1 MARSGNPS
9 RQPGSHTLNRRTLV
23 GGAAL
28 TGAAALHAPG
38 MLHHAAAQDA
48 TPFTVDAGTPPAGI
62 FESQHQYPLVTE
74 PTMFRI
80 AITSE
85 SPDRIDNETTRWL
98 EELTGVTI
106 EWLVLPAEGA
116 IEQMTLQLA
125 SGDYPDAFMG
135 FIWTPITPTQLAV
148 YGDQGLFIDLKDLLA
163 ENAPNFT
170 ARAEELPDAVSM
182 VTAPSGAIYSMPQ
195 INDCYHCSMPQKM
208 WINQAWLDT
217 LGLEIPTTPE
227 EFKTVLQAFKDSDPN
242 GNGEADEIPMT
253 VSATTTLGDLDA
265 FLMNPFQLSPGEP
278 WMYVGPEGQVTA
290 AYTQDGWR
298 EGIKYMRDLYAN
310 GLLDNESFTQDLA
323 AMEAKTKHPDT
334 AKIGAV
340 PSFWKATHFE
350 FSAPYFKEYV
360 AIPQLTGPTG
370 LQQTF
375 NNYRVGFVGGLMIT
389 DKCGDPAT
397 LVKWADTLYTTEGT
411 LRVARGI
418 PGRDWRWANEGEMGI
433 NEEPAI
439 WAIVPQPPGAITIEQ
454 GNVESWYELCPMFFS
469 RDLRHGQ
476 AVVVP
481 RDDETETI
489 LYDATL
495 NMQEPWAVPR
505 ETVLPQLFFTAD
517 QANVIALNGTDV
529 NNLVRT
535 QYSTWVT
542 GGGDPDAEWDA
553 YLEQLRSVGFED
565 LLAAYQQ
572 AYDDRAQ

>member
-1 MARSGNPS
+1 MAGPINPS
-9 RQPGSHTLNRRTLV
+9 GQSGKYALNRRTLV

-38 MLHHAAAQDA
+38 MLRHAAAQDA
-48 TPFTVDAGTPPAGI
+48 TPITVDAGPPPAGI
-62 FESQHQYPLVTE
+62 FESQHEYPLTTE
-74 PTMFRI
+74 PTTFRI

-85 SPDRIDNETTRWL
+85 SPDRVGNETTQWL
-98 EELTGVTI
+98 EELTGVKI

-148 YGDQGLFIDLKDLLA
+148 YGEQGQFIDLKDLLA
-163 ENAPNFT
+163 DNAPNFN
-170 ARAEELPDAVSM
+170 AQAANLPAAVSM
-182 VTAPSGAIYSMPQ
+182 VTAPSGAIYSLPQ

-217 LGLEIPTTPE
+217 LGLEIPTTPD

-253 VSATTTLGDLDA
+253 VSATTTLGDLDG

-278 WMYVGPEGQVTA
+278 WIYVGPEGQVTA

-298 EGIKYMRDLYAN
+298 EGIKYMRDLFAN
-310 GLLDNESFTQDLA
+310 GLLDPESFTQDTS
-323 AMEAKTKHPDT
+323 AMEAKTKDPTT

-340 PSFWKATHFE
+340 PSFWKATHFD
-350 FSAPYFKEYV
+350 FNAPYFKEYV

-389 DKCGDPAT
+389 DKCADPG
-397 LVKWADTLYTTEGT
+397 LLIRLADTLYTTEGT
-411 LRVARGI
+411 LRVARGT
-418 PGRDWRWANEGEMGI
+418 PGRDWRWAKQGEIGI
-433 NEEPAI
+433 NEKPAI
-439 WAIVPQPPGAITIEQ
+439 WAIVQQPVGAITDE
-454 GNVESWYELCPMFFS
+454 NRTSWFELCPMFFS

-495 NMQEPWAVPR
+495 NMQEPWAVPP
-505 ETVLPQLFFTAD
+505 ETVLPQLFFTAE
-517 QANVIALNGTDV
+517 QAEVIALNGTDV
-529 NNLVRT
+529 NNRVRT
-535 QYSTWVT
+535 QYATWVT
-542 GGGDPDAEWDA
+542 GGGDPDAEWET
-553 YLEQLRSVGFED
+553 YLEQLRSVGFDD
-565 LLAAYQQ
+565 LLVTYQQ

>member
-1 MARSGNPS
+1 MARSSNPS
-9 RQPGSHTLNRRTLV
+9 GHHGKHTLNRRTLV

-28 TGAAALHAPG
+28 TGAAAMHAPG
-38 MLHHAAAQDA
+38 IQRHAVAQDA
-48 TPFTVDAGTPPAGI
+48 TPITVDLGTPPEGI
-62 FESQHQYPLVTE
+62 LESLQEYPLVTDAR
-74 PTMFRI
+74 TFRI

-85 SPDRIDNETTRWL
+85 SPDRIDNETTQWL

-148 YGDQGLFIDLKDLLA
+148 YGDQGIFIDLKDLLA
-163 ENAPNFT
+163 DNAPTFNAQT
-170 ARAEELPDAVSM
+170 ANLPAAVSM

-227 EFKTVLQAFKDSDPN
+227 EFKTVLQAFKDNDPN

-253 VSATTTLGDLDA
+253 VSATTSLGDLDA
-265 FLMNPFQLSPGEP
+265 FLMNPFQISPGEP
-278 WMYVGPEGQVTA
+278 WMYVGPEGQVMA

-298 EGIKYMRDLYAN
+298 EGITYMRDLYTN
-310 GLLDNESFTQDLA
+310 GLLDAESFTQDLR

-340 PSFWKATHFE
+340 PSFWKATHFD
-350 FSAPYFKEYV
+350 FNAPYFKEYV

-375 NNYRVGFVGGLMIT
+375 NNYRVGYVGGLMIT
-389 DKCGDPAT
+389 DKCEDPAL
-397 LVKWADTLYTTEGT
+397 LVKWADSLYATEAT
-411 LRVARGI
+411 LRVARGT
-418 PGRDWRWANEGEMGI
+418 PGRDWRWATEGETGI

-439 WAIVPQPPGAITIEQ
+439 WAIVQQPVDAITDENRT
-454 GNVESWYELCPMFFS
+454 GWTELCPMFFS

-476 AVVVP
+476 AVLVP

-495 NMQEPWAVPR
+495 NMQEPWAVPQ

-517 QANVIALNGTDV
+517 QASVIALNGTGV
-529 NNLVRT
+529 NDLVRT
-535 QYSTWVT
+535 QYATWVT

-553 YLEQLRSVGFED
+553 YLEQLRSVGFDD
-565 LLAAYQQ
+565 LLATYQQ